1 MKKSLSSVI
10 TGFISLVGIGLN
22 TLFWCTPLYLITLLK
37 LVIPIPAWRRAC
49 SRVLT
54 WIAESWIEVNSA
66 IFRATQPT
74 EWDVRGVQNLKQ
86 GGWYLVTANHISWTD
101 IFVLQRVFNRRIPFL
116 RFFLKQELIWFPML
130 GLAWWALDF
139 PFMKRYS
146 RAYLKKHPEK
156 KGEDLE
162 TTRRA
167 CEKYQNFPV
176 SVINFLEGTR
186 FTPAKHAKQES
197 PHTHLLR
204 PKAGGIAFVLSA
216 MGEMFDAILDVTIVY
231 PEGNPTFWDFV
242 SGQIPRVVVDVRQIP
257 VDPAFVEGD
266 YTGDAVFRAEFQAWV
281 RDLWAEKDEIIEE
294 ILREEDGVQTPE
306 EETAVSQPDQ
316 LPTP

>member
-1 MKKSLSSVI
+1 
-10 TGFISLVGIGLN
+10 
-22 TLFWCTPLYLITLLK
+22 
-37 LVIPIPAWRRAC
+37 
-49 SRVLT
+49 
-54 WIAESWIEVNSA
+54 
-66 IFRATQPT
+66 
-74 EWDVRGVQNLKQ
+74 
-86 GGWYLVTANHISWTD
+86 
-101 IFVLQRVFNRRIPFL
+101 
-116 RFFLKQELIWFPML
+116 
-130 GLAWWALDF
+130 
-139 PFMKRYS
+139 MKRYS

-156 KGEDLE
+156 KGKDLE

-231 PEGNPTFWDFV
+231 PQGNPTFWDFV

-257 VDPAFVEGD
+257 VDPAFVAGD
-266 YTGDAVFRAEFQAWV
+266 YTGDAAFRAEFQAWV
-281 RDLWAEKDEIIEE
+281 RDLWAEKDEIIED
-294 ILREEDGVQTPE
+294 ILREEDEAQTPE